1 MDFPQ
6 YRKFNGRVYYRI
18 VNERTFD
25 EVQIVGSRAILN
37 QFKAEKYPELLR
49 IKDMLEMNISGLDL
63 SDKMEFEK
71 IRKQHNV

>member
-6 YRKFNGRVYYRI
+6 YRKFNARVYYRI

-25 EVQIVGSRAILN
+25 EVQIVGTRAILN
-37 QFKAEKYPELLR
+37 QFKADKYPEMLR

-63 SDKMEFEK
+63 SDEMEFEK
-71 IRKQHNV
+71 MRRQYNV